1 MTLDVRTLVALL
13 AISHVLQ
20 VVVLSLQYVVFRSYR
35 GIGGWVLWSAS
46 VAAGSVFM
54 LLRDAPGLRVVAI
67 LAQNGLLV
75 VGVTAL
81 WAGLLRFHGRREDRR
96 LLGAVLGAYVLGHT
110 FFLLVVEDL
119 EARSAVLAAAL
130 FVLALLT
137 ARDVWRLRAGA
148 TRATAAFLAGVLLLH
163 GLLFAVRAAMLLA
176 GTRVGDVFG
185 GGTFNVAPWVDAF
198 VVSHLL
204 TFGLVIMVNQRA
216 HAEIREAR
224 DRFELLFETI
234 PDAVLITRLS
244 DGLCRS
250 ASTGFTELTGWAREE
265 VLGTTMADLRL
276 YADPEARRGFV
287 EALRASGGVR
297 SVELE
302 GRRRDGSTFAA
313 SVAARVLD
321 LGGEPHVLS
330 VTRDVT
336 ERKAAEEA
344 LGRNAAEIRGLN
356 AALESRVAERTAEL
370 AERNRELEAL
380 VQSLAHDLRAP
391 LRAIDGF
398 SAILEEEH
406 GGRLDG
412 EGRRHLARVR
422 SSAQRMD
429 RLIQDLLAYA
439 RSGTAPMRIEE
450 VDPAALARRAFEEA
464 VPAAERGAWS
474 LRVGEMPRVRG
485 DAALLGLAMG
495 HLLAN
500 AVKFTAAGTEKVVEV
515 RGSRREG
522 AVAIEVADSGIGFDA
537 AHGTKLF
544 GLFQRLHADG
554 GYEGTGMGLAIVRRI
569 VERHGGCVAAD
580 GEVGRG
586 ARFTITIPDEG
597 GPRV

>member
-1 MTLDVRTLVALL
+1 VTVDVRTLVALL

-35 GIGGWVLWSAS
+35 GIGGWVLSSAS

-54 LLRDAPGLRVVAI
+54 LLRDVPGLRVAAI
-67 LAQNGLLV
+67 LTQNGLLV

-81 WAGLLRFHGRREDRR
+81 WIGLLRFHGHREDRR
-96 LLGAVLGAYVLGHT
+96 LVGAVLGSCFLALAFYVL
-110 FFLLVVEDL
+110 VVDDL

-130 FVLALLT
+130 AAVAFLT
-137 ARDVWRLRAGA
+137 ARDVLRVRAGA
-148 TRATAAFLAGVLLLH
+148 TRGTATFLAGVLLLH
-163 GLLFAVRAAMLLA
+163 GLLFAVRAGMILA
-176 GTRVGDVFG
+176 GTRVGDVYG
-185 GGTFNVAPWVDAF
+185 GGAFNVAPWFDAF

-234 PDAVLITRLS
+234 PDAVLITRLA

-250 ASTGFTELTGWAREE
+250 ASTGFTELTGYLREE

-276 YADPEARRGFV
+276 YAEPEARRRFV
-287 EALRASGGVR
+287 EELRASGGVR
-297 SVELE
+297 NVELA
-302 GRRRDGSTFAA
+302 GRRKDGSTFVA

-321 LGGEPHVLS
+321 LGGEPHLLS

-336 ERKAAEEA
+336 ERKVAEEA
-344 LGRNAAEIRGLN
+344 LARSAAEIRGLN
-356 AALESRVAERTAEL
+356 SALESRVAERTAEL

-398 SAILEEEH
+398 SGILEEEH

-412 EGRRHLARVR
+412 EGRRLVTRVR
-422 SSAQRMD
+422 SVAQRMD

-464 VPAAERGAWS
+464 VPAAARSAWS
-474 LRVGEMPRVRG
+474 LRVGEVPRVRG
-485 DAALLGLAMG
+485 DAALLRLAMG
-495 HLLAN
+495 HLVTN
-500 AVKFTAAGTEKVVEV
+500 AVKFTGAGTEKVVEV

-537 AHGTKLF
+537 AHGAKLF

-554 GYEGTGMGLAIVRRI
+554 GYEGTGIGLAIVKRI
-569 VERHGGCVAAD
+569 AERHGGCVAAE
-580 GEVGRG
+580 GVVGRG

-597 GPRV
+597 GPRG